1 MRKERAAKR
10 ERERE
15 AGIARD
21 DAQAVSLNVA
31 AFDMHRMRGKGREG
45 GRTMAKAERDLCH
58 L

>member
-15 AGIARD
+15 TGIARD

-31 AFDMHRMRGKGREG
+31 AFDMHRMRGEGRE
-45 GRTMAKAERDLCH
+45 AEQWLRLSAIFATCR
-58 L
+58 